1 MAELSAHTRRKLRYL
16 PQSGQAHQ
24 NPGRLACWNWAL
36 TGFGPNPVNPS
47 SAFVF
52 VAGFG
57 DATDLAPAVQTP
69 ARLQRL
75 NQLRQLWA
83 PHVGARAVTPAA
95 PAAFA
100 TATESIL
107 RLAIEVNSLM
117 WSTGPTPYMLCMYY
131 EDGLDRS
138 GELRAPNWTHWWL
151 KIDGGGAAGHNDGIE
166 AFPDSPMIDIRRP
179 EYALN
184 HVQRVYLRGL
194 HPSHVQ
200 RINATLDHVVTA
212 AHNPFGAGHGA

>member
-1 MAELSAHTRRKLRYL
+1 
-16 PQSGQAHQ
+16 
-24 NPGRLACWNWAL
+24 
-36 TGFGPNPVNPS
+36 
-47 SAFVF
+47 
-52 VAGFG
+52 
-57 DATDLAPAVQTP
+57 
-69 ARLQRL
+69 
-75 NQLRQLWA
+75 
-83 PHVGARAVTPAA
+83 
-95 PAAFA
+95 
-100 TATESIL
+100 
-107 RLAIEVNSLM
+107 M

-138 GELRAPNWTHWWL
+138 GELRAPNWTYWWL

-212 AHNPFGAGHGA
+212 AHNPFGAGHGAWAADSTRNTCSICGDPFTFSNRRHHCRCCGQLVCGACSPNRRAGVARAHHPNNRDGLGPQRVCLYCE